1 MHADGLEIETAPAHR
16 ELDVL
21 ATSRILRDTFGF
33 PALRTGQDEVVA
45 AVLSGAD
52 VLAVMP
58 TGAGKSLCYQLP
70 ALVEGG
76 LTLVV
81 SPLIALMRDQVAQM
95 RGFGVPAAA
104 LTSMNSQADNLTALE
119 EAESWRLRLLY
130 AAPERLSSAGLAER
144 LKRVGLT
151 RLAVDEAH

>member
-1 MHADGLEIETAPAHR
+1 MDADGLEIETAPAHR

-58 TGAGKSLCYQLP
+58 TGAGKSLCYQLI
-70 ALVEGG
+70 L
-76 LTLVV
+76 
-81 SPLIALMRDQVAQM
+81 SR
-95 RGFGVPAAA
+95 F
-104 LTSMNSQADNLTALE
+104 S
-119 EAESWRLRLLY
+119 RL
-130 AAPERLSSAGLAER
+130 
-144 LKRVGLT
+144 
-151 RLAVDEAH
+151 